1 MNRRGVCGPSLKIT
15 RSGDQAEGDRFC
27 VEVWNPFLHEYQP
40 VNSVEEGVRRLGD
53 LASLVGRMW
62 RERHP
67 KWDALIDVPVAAEID
82 GRRWA
87 ELRVSGTAFGSYDTR
102 SDDRPAWA
110 KATGMTQATTTI
122 CTKVGY
128 VLQNQATL

>member
-1 MNRRGVCGPSLKIT
+1 MNRHGLCRPSLKIT
-15 RSGDQAEGDRFC
+15 RTGDLTKAAPFR

-40 VNSVEEGVRRLGD
+40 VNSVEEGVRRLGE
-53 LASLVGRMW
+53 LASLIGRMW
-62 RERHP
+62 RVRHP

-87 ELRVSGTAFGSYDTR
+87 ELRISGTAFRSYDTR

-110 KATGMTQATTTI
+110 KATDMKRATTTI

-128 VLQNQATL
+128 VLQNAATL